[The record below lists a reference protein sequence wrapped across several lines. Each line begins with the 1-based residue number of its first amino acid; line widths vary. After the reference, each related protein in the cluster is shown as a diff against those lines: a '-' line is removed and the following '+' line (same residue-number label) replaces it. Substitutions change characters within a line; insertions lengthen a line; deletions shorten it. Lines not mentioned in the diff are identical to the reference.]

1 MNDANM
7 NISVQGS
14 CRHVSTF
21 LWSVYLGVQLL
32 VHMATFEHW
41 PDCSREAVPLCIPSG
56 SVLEF
61 QVFCILVSTWHCP
74 SFGL

>member
-32 VHMATFEHW
+32 VHMATF
-41 PDCSREAVPLCIPSG
+41 
-56 SVLEF
+56 
-61 QVFCILVSTWHCP
+61 
-74 SFGL
+74 